1 MQTIHINLMDNVDL
15 SQGPSQKYQ
24 RYNLYFCAGQ
34 VVMFFTL
41 DRKHG
46 TKELVSSLNVHTSNV
61 CSHQYILS
69 ISEKAHLQP

>member
-1 MQTIHINLMDNVDL
+1 MIMQTIHINFMDNIDL

-34 VVMFFTL
+34 VVIFFTR

-46 TKELVSSLNVHTSNV
+46 TKELVSSLNYS
-61 CSHQYILS
+61 YIYIHHS
-69 ISEKAHLQP
+69 